1 MSDHPLSRILI
12 AAEQHPDDHPAVDN
26 VNELHAKKLST
37 IATICRRITAGAGTP
52 VALLS
57 AIVVQI
63 VWVTVG
69 AATRLDPF
77 PFLFLLTCSNVL
89 QLVMIFVI
97 AVGQRQQSLHDEL
110 RADADHGAIS
120 RLLYHQQTQ
129 ESLLLRVA
137 EKVGVD
143 ASDVANTF
151 LALTQRRE
159 KADDI

>member
-1 MSDHPLSRILI
+1 MSDHTLSQTLI
-12 AAEQHPDDHPAVDN
+12 AAEEHPDDHPAIDN
-26 VNELHAKKLST
+26 ANELHAKKLSP
-37 IATICRRITAGAGTP
+37 IATICRRIAAGTGTP
-52 VALLS
+52 LALLT

-63 VWVTVG
+63 AWITVG
-69 AATRLDPF
+69 AATHLDPY

-110 RADADHGAIS
+110 RADVDHAAIS
-120 RLLYHQQTQ
+120 RILYHQQIQ

-143 ASDVANTF
+143 ACDIENT
-151 LALTQRRE
+151 LRILTQRNK
-159 KADDI
+159 KASQI